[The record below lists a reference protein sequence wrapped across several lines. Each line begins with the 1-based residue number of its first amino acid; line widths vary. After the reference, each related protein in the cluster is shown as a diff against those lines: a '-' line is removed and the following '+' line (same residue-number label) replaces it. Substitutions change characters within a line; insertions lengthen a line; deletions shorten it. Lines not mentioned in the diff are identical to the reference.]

1 MYKTVAA
8 SVDQNQINASSID
21 IKIKTQWNKLKE
33 EIKPTIDKYVSSKY
47 PNGLKRNRLEPLT
60 SSAID
65 EHQKNQIMAFVNGI
79 VNKGNIPNVT
89 FSRIYFEYEPP
100 NAWRPTAMMNHIV
113 VLDLG
118 NEKYYS
124 VMGEKLTRLDG
135 TELAEGS
142 VSVPGLSTS
151 LS

>member
-8 SVDQNQINASSID
+8 SVDQNQINASSIN
-21 IKIKTQWNKLKE
+21 IKIKIQWNELKE
-33 EIKPTIDKYVSSKY
+33 EVKQTIATYVSRKY
-47 PNGLKRNRLEPLT
+47 PNDLKRDRLEPLT
-60 SSAID
+60 ASAID
-65 EHQKNQIMAFVNGI
+65 ENQIKQIMAFVNG
-79 VNKGNIPNVT
+79 VENKGDIPDVT

-118 NEKYYS
+118 NENYYS

-135 TELAEGS
+135 TELAVGS